1 MTRASGQPA
10 VFKRNR
16 KPRDYSEHRLQK
28 AVVQFMKRAA
38 KPGAFCFACPNGMV
52 SDHVSVAR
60 MKDAGLFPGVAD
72 LVVVLPSREVAFL
85 ELKTPTGRLQP
96 SQKDFKSLC
105 ARYDI
110 KYAIARTIDEAIEV
124 LVKWGAL
131 QPRLR
136 WPSAE
141 ISIEPVGG
149 AG

>member
-72 LVVVLPSREVAFL
+72 LVVILPSKEAAFL

-96 SQKDFKSLC
+96 SQKDFKTLC
-105 ARYDI
+105 ARYDL
-110 KYAIARTIDEAIEV
+110 KYAIARSLDEAIEV
-124 LVKWGAL
+124 LTKWGAL
-131 QPRLR
+131 RHKLH
-136 WPSAE
+136 WPSQDEEA
-141 ISIEPVGG
+141 
-149 AG
+149 A